1 MIAYLA
7 TREQFLK
14 DAPTIAQKVFDLVVA
29 NLNLSVEHEKQAW
42 ANSVGGAM
50 HHVVLDDRF
59 PKGTGIAI
67 EYQINTRK
75 SRLDF
80 VICGRDSSQRES
92 LFVIELKQWS
102 DIEPSDLGDHVQ
114 TRFRGRLQDIEHP
127 SSQAFSYAATLS
139 RINSYIQDESVVLS
153 TCAYL
158 HNCEDPSVIRGD
170 AFAPLIEKSPL
181 FINGE
186 KDALVDLIAQ
196 RITSGEG
203 VGLIERVD
211 AAENRPSKPLA
222 DAAERMLEGHDE
234 YILIDEQKTAFE
246 TIMAL
251 VLRPKSNKKQ
261 VLIIRGGPG
270 TGKSVIAINA
280 LSRLVGAQKNVQYVT
295 ANAAPRDVF
304 KKKLQESIDKND
316 LRVLFSGS
324 TGFHSVEPNSL
335 DALLVDE
342 AHRLKERAFNE
353 PGGTV
358 QIRELISAAQ
368 TTVFFLDEA
377 QRVTWQDDG
386 TEEEISRWAEALG
399 ADIQYLSLISQFR
412 CNGSDQYLTWLDSA
426 LGIVPDDEASFL
438 ASSYDFQVFDNPKD
452 LHDVI
457 RSRNI
462 STNKSRMVAGYCW
475 DWISKGNGVGFDIEI
490 PEFDYRAQWNL
501 SKHGGTFI
509 IHPDSVSEV
518 GCIHTCQGL
527 ELDYVGVIVGPDL
540 IYSDGNLRT
549 DASARAST
557 DASLHGFKTAFKSDP
572 IAATKKADEIIRNT
586 YRTLMSRGMKGCYV
600 YFTDEATADY
610 FKSQLPTPA

>member
-59 PKGTGIAI
+59 PKETGIAI

-80 VICGRDSSQRES
+80 VICGRDSNQRES

-102 DIEPSDLGDHVQ
+102 DIEPSPLDDHVR
-114 TRFRGRLQDIEHP
+114 TRFRGRLQDAEHP
-127 SSQAFSYAATLS
+127 SSQVLGYAATL
-139 RINSYIQDESVVLS
+139 RGLNSYIQDKSVMLS
-153 TCAYL
+153 TSAYL
-158 HNCEDPSVIRGD
+158 HNCEDAGVIRGE
-170 AFAPLIEKSPL
+170 AFASLLEKSPL

-186 KDALVDLIAQ
+186 KDALVALIAQ
-196 RITSGEG
+196 HITSGEG

-211 AAENRPSKPLA
+211 AAENRTSKPLA
-222 DAAERMLEGHDE
+222 DAAERMLQGLDE
-234 YILIDEQKTAFE
+234 YVLIDEQKTAFE

-251 VLRPKSNKKQ
+251 VLRPQSTKKQ
-261 VLIIRGGPG
+261 VLIVRGGPG

-295 ANAAPRDVF
+295 ANAAPRAVLTE
-304 KKKLQESIDKND
+304 KLQKSIDKND
-316 LRVLFSGS
+316 LQVLFSGS
-324 TGFHSVEPNSL
+324 NGFHAVKPNSL

-353 PGGTV
+353 PAGTV
-358 QIRELISAAQ
+358 QIRSLISAAK

-377 QRVTWQDDG
+377 QRVTWQDAG
-386 TEEEISRWAEALG
+386 SEAEISRWAKAVG
-399 ADIQYLSLISQFR
+399 ADIQHLSLISQFR
-412 CNGSDQYLTWLDSA
+412 CNGSDPHLSWLDSSLA
-426 LGIVPDDEASFL
+426 IVPDDEASFL

-457 RSRNI
+457 RSRNV
-462 STNKSRMVAGYCW
+462 SNNKSRMVAGYCW
-475 DWISKGNGVGFDIEI
+475 DWISKRDGEGYDIEI

-527 ELDYVGVIVGPDL
+527 ELEYVGVIVGPDL
-540 IYSDGNLRT
+540 IYRDGNLIT

-557 DASLHGFKTAFKSDP
+557 DASLHGFKTAFKRDP
-572 IAATKKADEIIRNT
+572 IAATPKADEIIRNT

-600 YFTDEATADY
+600 YFTDKATADY